1 MRPGPSAITAL
12 CIAFAPAW
20 CDALELNTAS
30 RAELEQLRALG
41 PAKVEVLLEQRE
53 RAPYR
58 DWMDLQRRVR
68 GIGAKTAAQL
78 SRDGLTVNGQ
88 PYRDPP
94 KVPQR

>member
-1 MRPGPSAITAL
+1 MRPGPCTVTAL
-12 CIAFAPAW
+12 CIALAPAW

-41 PAKVEVLLEQRE
+41 PAKVEVLLQQRE
-53 RAPYR
+53 RGPYR
-58 DWMDLQRRVR
+58 DWMDLRRRVR

-78 SRDGLTVNGQ
+78 SSDGLTVNGV

-94 KVPQR
+94 EAPKR